1 MDEDD
6 ELENN
11 ERNANGKV
19 VNLISNSAIFL
30 TYKMIINHFDESKR
44 KCILSYCC
52 PC

>member
-19 VNLISNSAIFL
+19 VNLISNSAIF
-30 TYKMIINHFDESKR
+30 F
-44 KCILSYCC
+44 
-52 PC
+52 

>member
-6 ELENN
+6 ELKNN

-30 TYKMIINHFDESKR
+30 TYKMIINHLMREE